1 MNAATIVLIILGV
14 MILGLAILFLESAR
28 ELKQARVKEYTM
40 QLPGHPR
47 GRILF
52 LSDYHEAVRGKN
64 NEMILAKIRE
74 IKPDIILIGGD
85 MVNGKSEKEDFTPA
99 VTLINGMVEIAPVV
113 YAMGNHEMRCVVNS
127 REYGYHWDQ
136 YEQALS
142 PKIRMLINDH
152 MDWELPEGKIRIYGL
167 NMEKTYYKKHGEK
180 LTVKEMDRL
189 VGRKE
194 EGLPVILLA
203 HDPTWAKV
211 YEAWGS
217 DLTLSGHFHGG
228 IIRLPFI
235 GGIISPKYEPFP
247 HYDYG
252 YYPEKDGKTLVTC
265 GLGQHTIP
273 VRFNNPPEMVLINLY

>member
-99 VTLINGMVEIAPVV
+99 ITLINGMVEIAPVV

-167 NMEKTYYKKHGEK
+167 NMEKCEVDKYMVVYTIVWTGKHPSDFSDNDIAK
-180 LTVKEMDRL
+180 VKE
-189 VGRKE
+189 
-194 EGLPVILLA
+194 
-203 HDPTWAKV
+203 
-211 YEAWGS
+211 S
-217 DLTLSGHFHGG
+217 
-228 IIRLPFI
+228 FI
-235 GGIISPKYEPFP
+235 KRI
-247 HYDYG
+247 
-252 YYPEKDGKTLVTC
+252 KDGD
-265 GLGQHTIP
+265 
-273 VRFNNPPEMVLINLY
+273 NSSNLQKMLENSKENGYDIMIKYQNENYDELFSFSILPYEV